1 MLGGAPI
8 DTAIGVLA
16 VTVHRAHG
24 LKNPDK
30 FSGTPDPY
38 TVFSLNNRA
47 ELARTKTVHESAD
60 PKWNETKYIIVSNL
74 NDSLTLQVYDF
85 NEIRK
90 DKELGVATF
99 ALDQLQEDPEQENLT
114 LPVTNNG
121 KVRGQIM
128 FDVRYFPVLEGRL
141 LEDGTKEPPPESN
154 TGIVRF
160 TVHQAKDLDAS
171 KSLVGMLSPY
181 AQMTLNNRPVFTTK
195 TLKRKNDPVWEESHE
210 MLITYRKT
218 CKLGVIIKDERGF
231 VDDPVLGKYQI
242 KLTDLLELK
251 EKGTEWFNLVGAK
264 TGRIKMTAQ
273 WKPVAIKGIA
283 GTGGYITPIGVMR
296 LHFQSAKD
304 LRNLEALGKSDPY
317 IRVLLSGVEK
327 ARSVTFE
334 NDLNPEWDEVLYVP
348 VHSPKEMLS
357 LEVMDQ
363 ENLGKDRSLGAVE
376 LSLTEFI
383 KEDAEGLYQ
392 VHDEKRNRSEGLLLG
407 RKSTPKG
414 VLNFTATFYPC
425 LNIADPEEEEEEKK
439 LLEMEEEQNE
449 IIKNDPAKAESAGK
463 DTVSTPSSKKLGAP
477 EGLDPTKTPVSPA
490 FTITSQSDDGEKKPP
505 KIKLSPE
512 ELLKYGMSN
521 IPLLEDNERGTN
533 RFIQTLVSSSSK
545 SSKVNCLTRT
555 AIWKFSWMTCCFP
568 PSLPQGSDPN
578 MSNLM
583 KVSGTIEQTS
593 CNCAESFQSVMP
605 WSENWSSPRLPSA

>member
-1 MLGGAPI
+1 
-8 DTAIGVLA
+8 
-16 VTVHRAHG
+16 
-24 LKNPDK
+24 
-30 FSGTPDPY
+30 
-38 TVFSLNNRA
+38 
-47 ELARTKTVHESAD
+47 
-60 PKWNETKYIIVSNL
+60 
-74 NDSLTLQVYDF
+74 
-85 NEIRK
+85 
-90 DKELGVATF
+90 
-99 ALDQLQEDPEQENLT
+99 
-114 LPVTNNG
+114 
-121 KVRGQIM
+121 
-128 FDVRYFPVLEGRL
+128 
-141 LEDGTKEPPPESN
+141 
-154 TGIVRF
+154 
-160 TVHQAKDLDAS
+160 
-171 KSLVGMLSPY
+171 
-181 AQMTLNNRPVFTTK
+181 
-195 TLKRKNDPVWEESHE
+195 
-210 MLITYRKT
+210 
-218 CKLGVIIKDERGF
+218 
-231 VDDPVLGKYQI
+231 
-242 KLTDLLELK
+242 
-251 EKGTEWFNLVGAK
+251 
-264 TGRIKMTAQ
+264 MTAQ

-317 IRVLLSGVEK
+317 VRVLLSGVEK

-449 IIKNDPAKAESAGK
+449 IIKNDPKAESAGK
-463 DTVSTPSSKKLGAP
+463 DTASTASSKKLGAP

-490 FTITSQSDDGEKKPP
+490 FTITSQSDEGEKKPP

-521 IPLLEDNERGTN
+521 IPLLEDNKRGTN

-568 PSLPQGSDPN
+568 PSLP
-578 MSNLM
+578 
-583 KVSGTIEQTS
+583 
-593 CNCAESFQSVMP
+593 
-605 WSENWSSPRLPSA
+605 